1 MNVDVVRRE
10 GVVEIT
16 LDRPDKRNAMTDAM
30 WNRLDEILQ
39 GIDAG
44 GRDRVLVVTGA
55 GGAFCGGS
63 DVGGL
68 LNDLDSLPDRIAVS
82 NRCVLAMRELGL
94 PTIAK
99 VSGVAAGSGANLA
112 LACDFVVADERARF
126 AQLFIHRGLSLDSG
140 ASWLLPRLVGE
151 RKARELCLLGRTVP
165 ADEAMSLGMLTEL
178 VDSPQLDARVQ
189 ELARTLVGFSAPALA
204 GTKRMLDHS
213 WKGDLA
219 GALHAEAENQVR
231 VITTDAARDGISSFG
246 ATPTRSTPD
255 GR

>member
-68 LNDLDSLPDRIAVS
+68 LNDLDSLPDRSAGS
-82 NRCVLAMRELGL
+82 NRCVLALRGLGL

-99 VSGVAAGSGANLA
+99 VSGVGAGSGGDLGRGC
-112 LACDFVVADERARF
+112 ACV
-126 AQLFIHRGLSLDSG
+126 GG
-140 ASWLLPRLVGE
+140 GE
-151 RKARELCLLGRTVP
+151 R
-165 ADEAMSLGMLTEL
+165 
-178 VDSPQLDARVQ
+178 
-189 ELARTLVGFSAPALA
+189 
-204 GTKRMLDHS
+204 
-213 WKGDLA
+213 
-219 GALHAEAENQVR
+219 
-231 VITTDAARDGISSFG
+231 
-246 ATPTRSTPD
+246 
-255 GR
+255 